1 MPGTLPAELR
11 QHVELLM
18 NERFPCEAKIPIAAL
33 STANFPKLVISG
45 GYSPMQ
51 ERMCDV
57 LASVIEAHRETIPG
71 AGHNVQRAPGC
82 NEVLSHFWQ
91 ESEARASR
99 IGSSWMEVGDGRAQL
114 R

>member
-57 LASVIEAHRETIPG
+57 LASEIGAHRENIPG
-71 AGHNVQRAPGC
+71 TGHNVQRAPGF

-91 ESEARASR
+91 ESETRQA
-99 IGSSWMEVGDGRAQL
+99 G
-114 R
+114 